1 MITSRSNVHWEE
13 DMILLRS
20 ATIRAR
26 GSAAGQVARVWS
38 WLEETLVPAIASAM
52 ARRRE
57 R

>member
-1 MITSRSNVHWEE
+1 
-13 DMILLRS
+13 MILLRS

-26 GSAAGQVARVWS
+26 GSGAGQMARVWS
-38 WLEETLVPAIASAM
+38 WLEETLVPAIASPM